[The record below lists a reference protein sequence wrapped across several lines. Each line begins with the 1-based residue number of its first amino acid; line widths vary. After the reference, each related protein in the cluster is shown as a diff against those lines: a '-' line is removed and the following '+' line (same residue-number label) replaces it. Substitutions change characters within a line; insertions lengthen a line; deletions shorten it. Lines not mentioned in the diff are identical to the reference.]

1 MVDTIKAEETSRKK
15 TELPDDKEGAVTFLD
30 VLGWKGIWEKRSDA
44 LDTLFNF
51 VGEIRTISDRIT
63 TTYGS
68 TENSMRAAKTTILS
82 VSDTIAIFTQRPKQA
97 DPIHTLQIHAKICS
111 FIIPESIKRCIP
123 VRGATSFGK
132 FSTKEA
138 IMIGPAVD
146 EAASWHEAH
155 DWIGVTL
162 TPSAKLKINRKIAM
176 GWREYKPPYKNKG
189 FGCTGC
195 VEWEF
200 NETGKSIEEYFY
212 EMGPHIP
219 EIAAKYSNTLDFL
232 DNLKKSKEECEKD
245 N

>member
-1 MVDTIKAEETSRKK
+1 MRKRIGF
-15 TELPDDKEGAVTFLD
+15 PDEKEGAVTFLD

-44 LDTLFNF
+44 LDTLFTF
-51 VGEIRTISDRIT
+51 IGEIKAISDKIT

-68 TENSMRAAKTTILS
+68 TESSMRAAQTTVLS
-82 VSDTIAIFTQRPKQA
+82 ISDTIAIFTPSPKHT
-97 DPIHTLQIHAKICS
+97 DPIHTLQIHAEICK
-111 FIIPESIKRCIP
+111 FIIPESIKRSIP

-138 IMIGPAVD
+138 IMIGPAID

-162 TPSAKLKINRKIAM
+162 TPSANFKINRKTAI
-176 GWREYKPPYKNKG
+176 GWRTHQPPYKNKG
-189 FGCTGC
+189 FGKTGC

-219 EIAAKYSNTLDFL
+219 EIAAKYSNTLQYL
-232 DNLKKSKEECEKD
+232 DVLKEKK
-245 N
+245 